1 MGGAGFAGFAAA
13 IPVALIQA
21 QQDAAGGPLP
31 TFQFGNQ
38 TPGFSFPV
46 PPPAAA
52 VAEEGVAAAADAAA
66 PLEEDAPQKL
76 EAAAGA
82 SLSAAAPDF
91 VPSTIVPAGDDTD
104 SIATPLHGED
114 SAAAQASVAAE
125 AEVA

>member
-52 VAEEGVAAAADAAA
+52 VAEEG
-66 PLEEDAPQKL
+66 APQKL
-76 EAAAGA
+76 EAAADA